1 MEWWRCVMVQQERA
15 VRTRRAILAAAGEV
29 FDEVG
34 YEAATISMILQRAKV
49 TKGALYFHFSSKEEL
64 AQAVLAQQLTGLPQ
78 VPRRKLA
85 LQRGLDEALL
95 LAHLLA
101 CGDPLV
107 RGSVRLTVEQGSPHD
122 GLDRQVPMAGWIEHN
137 TEILGA
143 ARDNGELLPGV
154 DVAAAARMFV
164 GAFTG
169 VQILSKLMTG
179 RADLVERVADLQRHL
194 MAGVAVPAVLVQLD
208 FSPQRSVRVYEE
220 AVGAG
225 RQAEPLGV
233 D

>member
-1 MEWWRCVMVQQERA
+1 MAQQERA
-15 VRTRRAILAAAGEV
+15 VRTRKASLTEAGEV

-34 YEAATISMILQRAKV
+34 YEAATISTILQRAKV
-49 TKGALYFHFSSKEEL
+49 TKGALYFHFASKEEL
-64 AQAVLAQQLTGLPQ
+64 AQAVLTQQLTGLPK
-78 VPRRKLA
+78 VPERKLA
-85 LQRGLDEALL
+85 LQQGLDEALL
-95 LAHLLA
+95 LAHRLA
-101 CGDPLV
+101 SGDPLV

-137 TEILGA
+137 TEILTL

-154 DVAAAARMFV
+154 DVVAAAQMFV

-179 RADLVERVADLQRHL
+179 RADLVERVANLQRHL
-194 MAGVAVPAVLVQLD
+194 MAGIAVPAVLVQLD
-208 FSPQRSVRVYEE
+208 FSPERSARVYEE

>member
-1 MEWWRCVMVQQERA
+1 MAQQERA
-15 VRTRRAILAAAGEV
+15 VRTRRAILTAAGEV

-34 YEAATISMILQRAKV
+34 YEAATISAILHRAEV

-64 AQAVLAQQLTGLPQ
+64 AQAVLAQQLSS
-78 VPRRKLA
+78 VPVVPARELA
-85 LQRGLDEALL
+85 LQRGLDEALV
-95 LAHLLA
+95 LAHMLA
-101 CGDPLV
+101 VGDPMV
-107 RGSVRLTVEQGSPHD
+107 RGSVRLTVEQGSPQD
-122 GLDRQVPMAGWIEHN
+122 GLDRRVPMQGWIEHN
-137 TEILGA
+137 MDILSA
-143 ARDNGELLPGV
+143 ARANGELLPGV

-208 FSPQRSVRVYEE
+208 FSPGRGAQVYEE
-220 AVGAG
+220 ARQAG
-225 RQAEPLGV
+225 RASEPAGV
-233 D
+233 E

>member
-1 MEWWRCVMVQQERA
+1 MAQQERA
-15 VRTRRAILAAAGEV
+15 VRTRKAILTAAGEV

-34 YEAATISMILQRAKV
+34 YEAATISTILQRAKV
-49 TKGALYFHFSSKEEL
+49 TKGALYFHFASKEEL
-64 AQAVLAQQLTGLPQ
+64 AQAVLTQQLTGLPK
-78 VPRRKLA
+78 VPERKLA
-85 LQRGLDEALL
+85 LQQGLDEALL
-95 LAHLLA
+95 LAHMLA
-101 CGDPLV
+101 SGYLGP
-107 RGSVRLTVEQGSPHD
+107 GSVRLTVEQGSPHD

-137 TEILGA
+137 TEILTL

-154 DVAAAARMFV
+154 DVVAAAQMFV

-179 RADLVERVADLQRHL
+179 RADLVERVANLQRHL
-194 MAGVAVPAVLVQLD
+194 MAGIAVPAVLVQLD
-208 FSPQRSVRVYEE
+208 FSPERSARVYEE